1 MKKPMKNGNYDV
13 HTIFPPE
20 LYNSVE
26 KYRISRGQDYSSAVK
41 ELVEVGLN
49 NLSYG
54 ETVELNNKM
63 LDLIYS
69 RLGYNIDLLEQFYA
83 DMDIDTQI
91 DPQKSNALNSFKQ
104 RKNTKNYDK

>member
-1 MKKPMKNGNYDV
+1 MKNGNYDV
-13 HTIFPPE
+13 HAIFPPDIYE
-20 LYNSVE
+20 SIE
-26 KYRISRGQDYSSAVK
+26 KYKVSRRTDLSTAVR

-63 LDLIYS
+63 LDLIYV

-91 DPQKSNALNSFKQ
+91 DPRKSNALNSFK
-104 RKNTKNYDK
+104 RKKNINNYDK